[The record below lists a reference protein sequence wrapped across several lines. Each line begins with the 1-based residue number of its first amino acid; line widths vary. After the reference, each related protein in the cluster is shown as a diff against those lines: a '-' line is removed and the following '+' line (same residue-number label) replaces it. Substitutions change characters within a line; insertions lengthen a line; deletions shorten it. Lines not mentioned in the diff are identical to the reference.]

1 MAAPIKPE
9 VFFAACRSSLRA
21 DPRVMTALGQ
31 SSLNGSDRLAAARQ
45 GMACLVPI
53 FQQFLPRDLGRSG
66 IVRKTLTSITGSD
79 ELVLKRSGPGF
90 LAGGCVAL
98 LLGAFAGTW
107 MLGLGAT
114 LVIVGLIQLLTTKPE
129 PMFASLD
136 FNVIRAL
143 ASDASPAPGDRAATS
158 AQDGAREAQRAQGL
172 QALNALIA
180 TTSNRNAGPVWIPFE
195 TPYRFGS
202 LTLPRGGF
210 YVGHPGSPPHD
221 VDCAIDPKLDFT
233 LAKPDW
239 LGKGL
244 NYWPRYAK
252 FTPEE
257 RGTFLAFLHSPRRA
271 GGVAVGY
278 VFTYIYNLEHRLVRD
293 AVAGLVPSEEGRT
306 IIDELVGVIQAYGE
320 KSASI
325 GKYVGELLGVA
336 YARFPEHVPST
347 PTAWADWN
355 AAQRIAFA
363 AAAGRGPLS
372 AEWAFAWAS
381 SHVPAV
387 NSATWSAML
396 PMVRD
401 LFEQR
406 YTASPLA
413 SRELKKPRTKLRINY
428 RWAAFQGARS
438 ETIACDVADYA
449 AAESLAIPYQ
459 ALLQTVCEDLEAMRR
474 MQRAEV
480 PAGATLAAAPVEI
493 ARKAVTPNLAKWA
506 STELASIRA
515 KGTLVRRAQDVASAL
530 GWIGT
535 AKFGKREAT
544 QVAQALQVMGLG
556 MEPDPRFGGA
566 TPKPDTELV
575 LFELPPDAARAPS
588 PAYTAAHLMVTAAA
602 SLGGID
608 GHAGGE
614 MESALA
620 GISTHFQ
627 LSEAERARLS
637 AVVAGSVC
645 KPVRPTAVA
654 NKVKTLPETQRHAL
668 AAVLVDIAL
677 ADGHVSPA
685 EIRLLER
692 FYGALSLDPAT
703 LHADLHHGSLGA
715 KKATAKPAA
724 APGAAPPAPAALD
737 TDAIAKKLEE
747 TARVQSMLADIFV
760 DDTPAPASAVPD
772 PPPATDDAVHGDAL
786 RLVAGQDALERA
798 DWDAFC
804 EARGLMPD
812 AALEVLNEW
821 SLERTGEVLLDGDDP
836 LEVNTYARD
845 QLAPSLKD
853 SIPV

>member
-1 MAAPIKPE
+1 M
-9 VFFAACRSSLRA
+9 V
-21 DPRVMTALGQ
+21 
-31 SSLNGSDRLAAARQ
+31 
-45 GMACLVPI
+45 CLVPI
-53 FQQFLPRDLGRSG
+53 FQQFLARDTARDG
-66 IVRKTLTSITGSD
+66 IARRTLISLTGSD
-79 ELVLKRSGPGF
+79 KLVLKRSGPGF
-90 LAGGCVAL
+90 LAAGCIVL
-98 LLGAFAGTW
+98 LLGAFAGAW
-107 MLGLGAT
+107 MLVLGAT
-114 LVIVGLIQLLTTKPE
+114 LVIVGLIQLFTTKPE
-129 PMFASLD
+129 PAFASLD

-143 ASDASPAPGDRAATS
+143 ASDASPAPDAHAAIS
-158 AQDGAREAQRAQGL
+158 AQDDVSEVHQIRGL

-180 TTSNRNAGPVWIPFE
+180 TTSNRNAGPMWIPFE

-210 YVGHPGSPPHD
+210 YVGRPGSPPHD

-239 LGKGL
+239 LGRGL

-252 FTPEE
+252 LTPEE

-278 VFTYIYNLEHRLVRD
+278 VFIFIYNLEHRLVRD
-293 AVAGLVPSEEGRT
+293 AAAGLVSSEEGRT
-306 IIDELVGVIQAYGE
+306 IIDELVGVIQAYGP

-336 YARFPEHVPST
+336 YARFPEHVPATPIAGAGWST
-347 PTAWADWN
+347 
-355 AAQRIAFA
+355 AQRIAFA

-372 AEWAFAWAS
+372 ADWAFAWAS
-381 SHVPAV
+381 SHMPAI

-396 PMVRD
+396 PVVRD

-406 YTASPLA
+406 YTVSPLA
-413 SRELKKPRTKLRINY
+413 TRELKKPRTKLRINY
-428 RWAAFQGARS
+428 RWAAFTGARV
-438 ETIACDVADYA
+438 EAITCDVADYA

-459 ALLQTVCEDLEAMRR
+459 ALLQAVCEDLESMRR
-474 MQRAEV
+474 LQRAEV
-480 PAGATLAAAPVEI
+480 PAGAALAAAPVEI
-493 ARKAVTPNLAKWA
+493 ARKAVTPKLAIWA
-506 STELASIRA
+506 SSELAAIRA
-515 KGTLVRRAQDVASAL
+515 KGTLGRRAQDVASAL

-544 QVAQALQVMGLG
+544 QIAQALQAMGIG
-556 MEPDPRFGGA
+556 VEPDPRFGGA

-575 LFELPPDAARAPS
+575 LFELPVSAARAPS
-588 PAYTAAHLMVTAAA
+588 PAYAAAHLMVTAAA

-614 MESALA
+614 LDSALT
-620 GISTHFQ
+620 GIAKHFQ

-637 AVVAGSVC
+637 AVVAGSVS

-715 KKATAKPAA
+715 KKTAARPAA
-724 APGAAPPAPAALD
+724 APGAAPSAPAALD

-747 TARVQSMLADIFV
+747 TARVQSMLAEIFV
-760 DDTPAPASAVPD
+760 DDTPAPASAVPER
-772 PPPATDDAVHGDAL
+772 PAASDDAVHTDAL
-786 RLVAGQDALERA
+786 HLVAGQDALERA

-804 EARGLMPD
+804 ESRDLMPD
-812 AALEVLNEW
+812 AALEALNEW

-845 QLAPSLKD
+845 QLAPPAND
-853 SIPV
+853 STPA